1 MYEYRY
7 TSEQYAY
14 PVPVVVSWSD
24 EETEKLFWKYFY
36 LLDPP
41 HGNFIHLQA
50 RSYQHE
56 SVTHNPKDTSKFWVN
71 FEAISSIRI
80 ESSK

>member
-7 TSEQYAY
+7 ASEQYSY
-14 PVPVVVSWSD
+14 PMSVVVSWTD
-24 EETEKLFWKYFY
+24 EETDRLFWKNFY

-41 HGNFIHLQA
+41 RGNFIHLQA
-50 RSYQHE
+50 RSHQHE
-56 SVTHNPKDTSKFWVN
+56 GVMHNPKDTSKFWVN